1 MQRYSSMQRKRR
13 KKGSQSVDLQ
23 RKIVRAV
30 FIIGAAILLI
40 IFFFGDHGVYQL
52 YNLRQ
57 EKAEI
62 QRSIA
67 ELRNEKQ
74 SLEFEK
80 TRLETDYDYI
90 VIDCAPRMDGFS
102 KLALAASDLS
112 LFPLGPSAAEIW
124 SIEEMLTLVHA
135 VTVINS
141 SFDGRIVW
149 NRFRSHIRSA
159 NAQAKHVRK
168 DLKLPEMRQRL
179 GMRISYSEAMS
190 EGLTVHETDD
200 KAARLEMWSLS
211 SAVRRLL
218 DNQKATNKLT
228 KEDWLLFA
236 KAQ

>member
-1 MQRYSSMQRKRR
+1 MQRYSSMKRKRR

-30 FIIGAAILLI
+30 FIIGAVILLI

-90 VIDCAPRMDGFS
+90 EKIARERYRMRKPGEKVF
-102 KLALAASDLS
+102 KVV
-112 LFPLGPSAAEIW
+112 PK
-124 SIEEMLTLVHA
+124 EE
-135 VTVINS
+135 
-141 SFDGRIVW
+141 
-149 NRFRSHIRSA
+149 
-159 NAQAKHVRK
+159 
-168 DLKLPEMRQRL
+168 
-179 GMRISYSEAMS
+179 
-190 EGLTVHETDD
+190 
-200 KAARLEMWSLS
+200 
-211 SAVRRLL
+211 
-218 DNQKATNKLT
+218 
-228 KEDWLLFA
+228 
-236 KAQ
+236 